1 MPIIVFDTTPPPKQ
15 IKSQVLQLVFSN
27 VTSLHLTQIPRSNL
41 LYDLYAW
48 VLPTELLLYMERIGV
63 VSDAPTELLVAL
75 DDRDPGQ
82 VIGFCLYLPIPTHP
96 DACGLTYMAVSSS
109 HRRSGI
115 GRALLEHVIDRF
127 PHVELT
133 SAVGTVEFY
142 ERVGFRVIDSHLTQV
157 VMNTRS
163 ASCTGMM
170 HVVNAAP
177 IYESPQGRA
186 LQQRLINQYGLA
198 AMQQSQIDLERHV
211 EALQKSA
218 QLFVSERLAMRPPAA
233 TQRESLL
240 SRCRS
245 ILERKDKARKGG
257 Q

>member
-1 MPIIVFDTTPPPKQ
+1 MPIIVFDTAPPPEQ
-15 IKSQVLQLVFSN
+15 ITSQVLQLVVSN
-27 VTSLHLTQIPRSNL
+27 VTSLHLTQIPRTNL

-48 VLPTELLLYMERIGV
+48 VLPCELLLYMERIGV
-63 VSDAPTELLVAL
+63 VPDAPTELLVAL
-75 DDRDPGQ
+75 DDRNPGQ
-82 VIGFCLYLPIPTHP
+82 VIGFCLYLPVPTHP

-115 GRALLEHVIDRF
+115 GRALLKHVIERF
-127 PHVELT
+127 THVELT
-133 SAVGTVEFY
+133 SAVDTVGFY

-170 HVVNAAP
+170 HVINAAP
-177 IYESPQGRA
+177 IYESPQGVA
-186 LQQRLINQYGLA
+186 LQQRLISRYGLA
-198 AMQQSQIDLERHV
+198 AMQQSQNDLERHI

-233 TQRESLL
+233 TPRESFI

-245 ILERKDKARKGG
+245 ILGWREKVRKDG
-257 Q
+257 